1 MHRQRSSA
9 DQSHFSCE
17 KVDGRFHRQ
26 PRRDLATRI
35 LNTCCLLAIL
45 LSCVYWDSEWTMA
58 AGEQVIRAPAQLGV
72 ALRGVRQ
79 QQGLSQQDL
88 ALKVGGTSQARLSQ
102 LELQPGRLTVE
113 RLLLILAALD
123 LELVVRSRQGAIET
137 AEW

>member
-1 MHRQRSSA
+1 M
-9 DQSHFSCE
+9 
-17 KVDGRFHRQ
+17 V
-26 PRRDLATRI
+26 
-35 LNTCCLLAIL
+35 
-45 LSCVYWDSEWTMA
+45 

-72 ALRGVRQ
+72 ALRGVGQ
-79 QQGLSQQDL
+79 QQGLSRQDL

-123 LELVVRSRQGAIET
+123 LELVVRPRQGANET

>member
-1 MHRQRSSA
+1 
-9 DQSHFSCE
+9 
-17 KVDGRFHRQ
+17 
-26 PRRDLATRI
+26 
-35 LNTCCLLAIL
+35 
-45 LSCVYWDSEWTMA
+45 MA

-72 ALRGVRQ
+72 LLKGVRR
-79 QQGLSQQDL
+79 QQGLSQQDV

-123 LELVVRSRQGAIET
+123 LELVVRPREPITQP